1 MMGPININDKDLR
14 GKMLLLV
21 KNYFETQALSGS
33 LISSF
38 NFRPKSEINQF
49 VEIALL
55 ILSLEISETIEEVL
69 ETFGEIEYQ
78 KYEKEGLVSNFILI
92 EQKYETSIK
101 SMQVV

>member
-1 MMGPININDKDLR
+1 M
-14 GKMLLLV
+14 LLV
-21 KNYFETQALSGS
+21 KNCFEIYVLSQS

-55 ILSLEISETIEEVL
+55 ILSLEISESIEEVL

-78 KYEKEGLVSNFILI
+78 KYEKEGMVSNFILNRNMKL
-92 EQKYETSIK
+92 QSKACKLYEKVLKNTFIS
-101 SMQVV
+101 

>member
-1 MMGPININDKDLR
+1 MMGPIKNSEEC
-14 GKMLLLV
+14 LV
-21 KNYFETQALSGS
+21 RNCFEIQASSQS

-69 ETFGEIEYQ
+69 ETFAEIEYQ
-78 KYEKEGLVSNFILI
+78 KYEKEGMVSSFTLI
-92 EQKYETSIK
+92 EQKYETSIE